1 MLAATPTYANPSIKD
16 VKARV
21 DSLYHQAEKAS
32 ERYNAAR
39 GDLHAAKVRLH
50 ALQGDLSRQAAK
62 VAGIRK
68 QVASAVVA
76 QYQGSAFSSTTQVL
90 LSRDPNTFLD
100 QLTTVSEYND
110 QQSQMMAD
118 FAAQVKQLQMR
129 KQASKRQ
136 LVQISATEKKLAAD
150 KAQID
155 KKASAAKALLSH
167 LREKA
172 RRAAAASRAATPTRV
187 PMTSAPASG
196 RAASAVQ
203 FAMAQVGEAY
213 VYGAAGPSAWD
224 CSGLTMMA
232 WGAAGVSLPHS
243 ASAQMGYGTPVSS
256 SQLQPGDL
264 VFYYSPVSHVG
275 MYIGNGMIVNAENPS
290 AGVKIAPVFSMP
302 FSGAVRPG

>member
-1 MLAATPTYANPSIKD
+1 VRDGHKRFAGTVAAVCVTALGGSMLAATPTYANPSIKD

-150 KAQID
+150 KCAGLGPRCLGRAVRDGPGRRGLRLRCGRPERVGLLRPHDDGLGCRRRQPP
-155 KKASAAKALLSH
+155 ALGERPDG
-167 LREKA
+167 LRHPGLVVA
-172 RRAAAASRAATPTRV
+172 
-187 PMTSAPASG
+187 APA
-196 RAASAVQ
+196 R
-203 FAMAQVGEAY
+203 
-213 VYGAAGPSAWD
+213 
-224 CSGLTMMA
+224 
-232 WGAAGVSLPHS
+232 
-243 ASAQMGYGTPVSS
+243 
-256 SQLQPGDL
+256 
-264 VFYYSPVSHVG
+264 
-275 MYIGNGMIVNAENPS
+275 
-290 AGVKIAPVFSMP
+290 
-302 FSGAVRPG
+302 

>member
-1 MLAATPTYANPSIKD
+1 VRDGHKRFAGTVAAVCVTALGGSMLAATPTYANPSIKD

-39 GDLHAAKVRLH
+39 GDLHA
-50 ALQGDLSRQAAK
+50 
-62 VAGIRK
+62 
-68 QVASAVVA
+68 
-76 QYQGSAFSSTTQVL
+76 
-90 LSRDPNTFLD
+90 DPNTFLD

-118 FAAQVKQLQMR
+118 FAVQVKQLQMR